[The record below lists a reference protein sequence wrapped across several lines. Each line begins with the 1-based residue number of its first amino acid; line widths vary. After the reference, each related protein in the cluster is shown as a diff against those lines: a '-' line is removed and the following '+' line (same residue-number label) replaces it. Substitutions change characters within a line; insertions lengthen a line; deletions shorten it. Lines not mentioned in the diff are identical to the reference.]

1 MQNYF
6 CKQIVGN
13 EYAVAVR
20 CALGEVTE
28 TYKLITLE
36 EQNVVKTLKF
46 EPLLQIQLDI
56 VVQPAS

>member
-6 CKQIVGN
+6 CKRIVGN
-13 EYAVAVR
+13 EYAVTVR

-28 TYKLITLE
+28 TSKLITLE